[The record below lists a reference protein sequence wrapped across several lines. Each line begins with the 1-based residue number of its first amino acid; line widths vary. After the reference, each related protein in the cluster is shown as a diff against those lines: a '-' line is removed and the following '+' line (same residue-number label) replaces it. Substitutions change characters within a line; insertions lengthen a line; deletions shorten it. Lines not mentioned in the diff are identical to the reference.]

1 MKPFTIL
8 SDNRQVVVIHASKQS
23 KNKNDCSTA
32 EKNHNSS
39 PDSSS
44 QIKIR
49 LPFYSRSS
57 GSLEIIKISISNQLL
72 PPKVHFEDYF
82 WPKTVSKLITI
93 VSIIWPI
100 HHQSNEDL
108 RRCDSNWSGLTQKQ
122 KRRRCPKRL
131 LNSFQI

>member
-100 HHQSNEDL
+100 HHQSNEDI
-108 RRCDSNWSGLTQKQ
+108 RRCDSNRSGLTQKQ
-122 KRRRCPKRL
+122 KRRLCPKRL